1 MHAQIGVSMRKNGI
15 YEIPFVGL
23 KEGKHQFEYQIK
35 REFFDAFDFDEFNDA
50 DVLVSLD
57 FVKKTTL
64 FELHFHCK
72 GWVEIACDISN
83 ELFHQPVNNDMD
95 LIVKFGEEYNDDDDE
110 ILIIPHGEYKI
121 DIAQYLYE
129 FIVLSVPAKRIH
141 PGVLDGTLHSVVL
154 DKLQE
159 LESKKEVSS
168 PEIDARWEKLK
179 EIK

>member
-1 MHAQIGVSMRKNGI
+1 MRKSGI

-23 KEGKHQFEYQIK
+23 KEGTHQFEYQIK
-35 REFFDAFDFDEFNDA
+35 RDFFDAFDYDEFNDA
-50 DVLVSLD
+50 EVLISLD

-72 GWVEIACDISN
+72 GWVEIACDLSN
-83 ELFHQPVNNDMD
+83 ELFHQPINNDMN

-110 ILIIPHGEYKI
+110 MLIIPHGEYKI

-129 FIVLSVPAKRIH
+129 LIVLAVPAKRIH

-154 DKLQE
+154 DKLKE
-159 LESKKEVSS
+159 LESKKEKSS
-168 PEIDARWEKLK
+168 LQIDARWEKLK